1 MATMTIRNI
10 NEQLKARLRV
20 RAAMH
25 GHSMED
31 EVQDILRTALSAEPV
46 QTVSLVEVI
55 RSRVEPLGGI
65 ELNLPEHGRMR
76 FVPHHI
82 LPYWSTSYLK

>member
-10 NEQLKARLRV
+10 NEQLKTRLRV

-65 ELNLPEHGRMR
+65 ELNLPEHSRMR

>member
-10 NEQLKARLRV
+10 DEQLKARLRV

-25 GHSMED
+25 GRSMED

-55 RSRVEPLGGI
+55 RSRIEPLGGI
-65 ELNLPEHGRMR
+65 ELNLPEREAIRDPLEPGA
-76 FVPHHI
+76 
-82 LPYWSTSYLK
+82 

>member
-10 NEQLKARLRV
+10 DEQLKAQLRV

-25 GHSMED
+25 GRSMED

-55 RSRVEPLGGI
+55 RSRIEPLGGI
-65 ELNLPEHGRMR
+65 ELNLPEREAIRDPLEPGA
-76 FVPHHI
+76 
-82 LPYWSTSYLK
+82 

>member
-1 MATMTIRNI
+1 MATMTILNI
-10 NEQLKARLRV
+10 DEQLKARLRV

-25 GHSMED
+25 GRSMED

-55 RSRVEPLGGI
+55 RSRIEPLGGI
-65 ELNLPEHGRMR
+65 ELNLPEREAIRDPLEPGA
-76 FVPHHI
+76 
-82 LPYWSTSYLK
+82 